1 MMLLIEFIIFTSW
14 EFKKEMWKNIVPEKK
29 KKSLKNDS
37 YKLSKLDKAYKFTDS
52 SSVRFILG
60 WPESSIVF
68 IADVFLRVEIT

>member
-1 MMLLIEFIIFTSW
+1 MRISERDV
-14 EFKKEMWKNIVPEKK
+14 KEHCARKK